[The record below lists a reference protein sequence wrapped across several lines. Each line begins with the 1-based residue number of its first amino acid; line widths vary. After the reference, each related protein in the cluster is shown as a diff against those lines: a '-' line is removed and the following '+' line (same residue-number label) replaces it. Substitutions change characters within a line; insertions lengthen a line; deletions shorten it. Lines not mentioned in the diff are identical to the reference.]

1 MSLELKLNPCIY
13 KGILKICFS
22 HYQSCC
28 DHLYRVC
35 KKIHVFND
43 CYLLVVNFDV
53 VGHENTGV
61 GQNIEN
67 RNNFLEHPVHAYA
80 MVVKNF

>member
-1 MSLELKLNPCIY
+1 M
-13 KGILKICFS
+13 
-22 HYQSCC
+22 
-28 DHLYRVC
+28 
-35 KKIHVFND
+35 
-43 CYLLVVNFDV
+43 LVVNFDV

-80 MVVKNF
+80 MVVKNFQPLPERGRSRGWKVIISMFMYANAMNALERQIKLKRVAPP